1 MNPFDLIII
10 QPNVVPEQH
19 IHELMKLTNQETS
32 YATVGSRDDQDVQ
45 HTTRKTLWYPIP
57 YPVLQNLN
65 SAVMSCYEQYMHK
78 KYNAKIKNIEPTQFL
93 GYPVGGHYIE
103 HNDSEN
109 FEDGRWKRISPRD
122 ISILYYLND
131 DYTGGELEF
140 TQLGLT
146 IKPKRGM
153 MIAFPSYHEFAHK
166 VHPVK
171 YGFRYT
177 LVSWLET
184 EQRLYDTIRREGF

>member
-1 MNPFDLIII
+1 MNLFDQIII
-10 QPNVVPEQH
+10 QPNVVPDHH
-19 IHELMKLTNQETS
+19 IHELMKLVNQETS
-32 YATVGSRDDQDVQ
+32 YATVGSSDDQDVE
-45 HTTRKTLWYPIP
+45 HTTRKTLWYPVP
-57 YPVLQNLN
+57 HEMLLNLN
-65 SAVMSCYEQYMHK
+65 SAVMSCYDQFIHK
-78 KYNAKIKNIEPTQFL
+78 KYNSKVKNIEPVQFL

-109 FEDGRWKRISPRD
+109 FEDGKWKRMAHRD
-122 ISILYYLND
+122 ITILYYLND
-131 DYTGGELEF
+131 NYTGGELEF

-146 IKPKRGM
+146 IKPKKGM

-184 EQRLYDTIRREGF
+184 EQRLYDTIRKEKI